1 LRKKK
6 TQQIIKAKR
15 KKIADWNQAQL
26 DKAVNPLNFQTYKGY
41 RAWAKDKYQMKD
53 QILASMMSE
62 DQFSHLHVQ
71 SDRGN
76 QTEVFN
82 FLLSILNGQ
91 EST

>member
-1 LRKKK
+1 
-6 TQQIIKAKR
+6 
-15 KKIADWNQAQL
+15 
-26 DKAVNPLNFQTYKGY
+26 
-41 RAWAKDKYQMKD
+41 MKD

-76 QTEVFN
+76 QIEVFN

-91 EST
+91 ESTQQILAIVIQLRKSISIDEK